1 MNKTLRFSLLS
12 MLMML
17 CGTVFAG
24 SIVFGDLGLENGI
37 QYSDP
42 FDGDDFTVTFAG
54 GGNDGKYYTGGAGI
68 RVYSGGTMTIAA
80 KSGNLTAITITF
92 DGSYKPTDANVVSE
106 GEYDVETGVWTG
118 SAEEVVFTRP
128 SGSGHWRVKSI
139 EATIGGESVQTK
151 AAKPVFSPTGGNFY
165 ESVTVTLSHK
175 NADAKI
181 YYTTGDNIEA
191 AIEYTEPI
199 VLTETA
205 TVKAYA
211 VDESCDITMSE
222 VVEETYTI
230 NAITYTSV
238 ADALTVIEDLADGAK
253 TESDYF
259 VQGYI
264 ISISSIDTGSYGNAT
279 FVIADTKD
287 AEEGLTVYRAYSL
300 NNQMFTSEDEIA
312 VGDQV
317 VVFGKLQKYVKNS
330 VVTPEIAQGCYIYE
344 ITEKAPVVEPANVYS
359 IAGSLESLFGA
370 TWDPA
375 ATATEM
381 ALNQETGLYEWSV
394 ADVELAAGSIQFK
407 VVVNHAWDEAYPSE
421 DYVLDIES
429 DGIYTVA
436 ITFNEETKDIV
447 ATATKTADIVIPTV
461 YSIAGTDNLFGAA
474 WDPAATATEMVLN
487 QETGLYEWSAANVEL
502 AAGSIQFKVV
512 ENHSW
517 EVAYPENNWVLDIAE
532 DGVYNVTIT
541 FNEETKE
548 ITATA
553 EKVGNMPTT
562 TETTFDFNASEFAVS
577 DNDGATDGD
586 IVENKTISQDGVTM
600 TITPCEGRNPNRFW
614 GTANGPQLRMYG
626 GQMFIEAPEGKAI
639 VKAVFNSAKWN
650 SGNTFNGEEAAKGEW
665 EGNATA
671 LILAVAANTQ
681 INSVVVTLDDANED
695 TEVIEIPTG
704 EETPTGIQTVNA
716 NKKAEGIYNL
726 NGQQVMNAQKGLY
739 IINGKKVVK

>member
-24 SIVFGDLGLENGI
+24 SIVFGDLGLENGV

-54 GGNDGKYYTGGAGI
+54 GGNDGKYYNTGNGI
-68 RVYSGGTMTIAA
+68 RVYGGGTITIAA
-80 KSGNLTAITITF
+80 KSGTLTAITFAF
-92 DGSYKPTDANVVSE
+92 DGSNKPASADVVSE
-106 GEYDVETGVWTG
+106 GTYDVETGVWTG
-118 SAEEVVFTRP
+118 NAESVVFTRP
-128 SGSGHWRVKSI
+128 TGSGHWRVQSI
-139 EATIGGESVQTK
+139 EATVENGGVVETK
-151 AAKPVFSPTGGNFY
+151 AAKPVFNPKGGNFY
-165 ESVTVTLSHK
+165 ESVTVTLSHS

-181 YYTTGDNIEA
+181 YYTTGDDMEA
-191 AIEYTEPI
+191 AVEYTEPI

-238 ADALTVIEDLADGAK
+238 ADALTVIEGLADGAK

-312 VGDQV
+312 VGDQI

-394 ADVELAAGSIQFK
+394 ADVELAAGSIEFK

-421 DYVLDIES
+421 NFVLDIES

-461 YSIAGTDNLFGAA
+461 YSIAGTDNLFGIA
-474 WDPAATATEMVLN
+474 WDPSNTATEMVLN

-502 AAGSIQFKVV
+502 AAGYIEFKVV

-553 EKVGNMPTT
+553 EKVVLPTFNFN
-562 TETTFDFNASEFAVS
+562 TFDHAVS
-577 DNDGATDGD
+577 ATSTHDGD
-586 IVENKTISQDGVTM
+586 ITEDEVFTAEGITM
-600 TITPCEGRNPNRFW
+600 TITPSSTSTPNRFW
-614 GTANGPQLRMYG
+614 GTNNGPQLRMYSG
-626 GQMFIEAPEGKAI
+626 TMTIVAPEGKVI
-639 VKAVFNSAKWN
+639 VKAVIDAAKWN
-650 SGNTFNGEEAAKGEW
+650 ANNTFNGEAAETAEW
-665 EGNATA
+665 EGNADT
-671 LILAVAANTQ
+671 LVLAIAGNTQ
-681 INSVVVTLDDANED
+681 MDSVDLTLADKS
-695 TEVIEIPTG
+695 
-704 EETPTGIQTVNA
+704 ETPTGIQTVNA
-716 NKKAEGIYNL
+716 EKANAIYNL
-726 NGQQVMNAQKGLY
+726 NGQQVVKAQKGLY
-739 IINGKKVVK
+739 IVNGKKIVVK